1 MPIIGLTAFG
11 TTMLPPES
19 TKSTGKKSPDSAIK
33 LANNYPVLPYRADM
47 RARVIESKKVYSGAI
62 SMRKDRFEI
71 NGRVVEKEIVEH
83 LPSVG
88 IVAVQQDSLLLV
100 EQYRRAPDMTLLE
113 IPAGKI
119 EQGETP
125 RQAAVREMN
134 EEIGYAGKL
143 TPFLKWYMA
152 PGYDTELMHLFVATD
167 LKKAKDRREMDDD
180 ENIVVRKVTLA
191 AAVKKCFNG
200 EIRDAKTI
208 AAILSYSHSA

>member
-1 MPIIGLTAFG
+1 
-11 TTMLPPES
+11 
-19 TKSTGKKSPDSAIK
+19 
-33 LANNYPVLPYRADM
+33 
-47 RARVIESKKVYSGAI
+47 
-62 SMRKDRFEI
+62 
-71 NGRVVEKEIVEH
+71 
-83 LPSVG
+83 
-88 IVAVQQDSLLLV
+88 V

-125 RQAAVREMN
+125 RQAAAREMN

-180 ENIVVRKVTLA
+180 ENIVVRKVRLA
-191 AAVKKCFNG
+191 SAVKKCFNG

-208 AAILSYSHSA
+208 AAILAYYSHSA

>member
-1 MPIIGLTAFG
+1 
-11 TTMLPPES
+11 
-19 TKSTGKKSPDSAIK
+19 
-33 LANNYPVLPYRADM
+33 
-47 RARVIESKKVYSGAI
+47 
-62 SMRKDRFEI
+62 MRKDRFEI

-88 IVAVQQDSLLLV
+88 IVAVQQGSLLLV

-134 EEIGYAGKL
+134 EEIGYAGRL
-143 TPFLKWYMA
+143 VPFLKWYMA

-180 ENIVVRKVTLA
+180 ENIVVRKVRLA